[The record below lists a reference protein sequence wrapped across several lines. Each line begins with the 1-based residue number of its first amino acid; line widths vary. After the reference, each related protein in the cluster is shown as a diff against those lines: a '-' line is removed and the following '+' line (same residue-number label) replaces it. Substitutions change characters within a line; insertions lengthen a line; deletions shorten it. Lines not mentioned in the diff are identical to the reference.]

1 MDNTTFPKK
10 HMDRQEQGTL
20 RQAIAH
26 IERLEAQLDAVRAA
40 KAASKIAKA
49 DERMAARLDA

>member
-1 MDNTTFPKK
+1 
-10 HMDRQEQGTL
+10 MDRQEQGTL